1 MYIYIYSIC
10 KCIYDYICMYPH
22 HLVVY
27 PCSLVAIQF
36 PILGFWTDR
45 HTCTHTCVY
54 IYICMYIL
62 LWVFWF
68 PIFSAYLDSNW
79 EHHCRSGGNLGY
91 CSLPCYRAHAAG
103 QCPARPEVEK
113 PAKKP
118 RNQEPRDHGGAFN
131 ARFFRPRGYL
141 DRIVEDPRSRYPQWR

>member
-1 MYIYIYSIC
+1 MYIWLYMYVSPSLGCISVQSGGNSIPYFG
-10 KCIYDYICMYPH
+10 ILDRPTYMY
-22 HLVVY
+22 
-27 PCSLVAIQF
+27 
-36 PILGFWTDR
+36 
-45 HTCTHTCVY
+45 THMC

-68 PIFSAYLDSNW
+68 PIFSANLDSNW